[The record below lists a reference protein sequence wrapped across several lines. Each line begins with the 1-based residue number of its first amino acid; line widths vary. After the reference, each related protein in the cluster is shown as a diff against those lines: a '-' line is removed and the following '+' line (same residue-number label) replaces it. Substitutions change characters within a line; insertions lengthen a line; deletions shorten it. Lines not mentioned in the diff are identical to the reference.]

1 MEQCLQNYRLKIKG
15 LYLRVDLSGHK
26 YLILRYWENNKE
38 HQLSLG
44 TYSELSLKDTRIKR
58 DEIQTVRAKGES
70 PTLRSARVQQ
80 QFSEVADEWL
90 TVRMKDRDE
99 DYLQT
104 IRFRLNKYVLL
115 LLDSWPLR
123 EITSGHILQRCRS
136 IESTGHD

>member
-58 DEIQTVRAKGES
+58 DEIQTVRAKGKS
-70 PTLRSARVQQ
+70 PSHKIDAIPQL
-80 QFSEVADEWL
+80 FSDIAKEWL
-90 TVRMKDRDE
+90 TVRMRDRDE
-99 DYLQT
+99 DYL
-104 IRFRLNKYVLL
+104 
-115 LLDSWPLR
+115 
-123 EITSGHILQRCRS
+123 
-136 IESTGHD
+136 